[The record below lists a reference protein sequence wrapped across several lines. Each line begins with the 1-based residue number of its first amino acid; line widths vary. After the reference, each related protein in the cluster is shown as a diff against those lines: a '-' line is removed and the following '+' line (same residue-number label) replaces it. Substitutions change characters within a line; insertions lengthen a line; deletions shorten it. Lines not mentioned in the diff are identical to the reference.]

1 MTLKEVNDIAVI
13 LLYSAIPIAFAV
25 MASGIIIFIGWFI
38 TNLRYRKIISTS
50 LNNNKLKKE
59 DLHTFLNKGYIS
71 YRSLSLV
78 LKHLFEEEL
87 KKTGIDNHADTLRD
101 IINWYEEQEGLIDL
115 PKDIR
120 TNLEVIKKQT
130 PETEY
135 QISRLA
141 ASLKDLFIT
150 RERRENRLRRFSYI
164 SGGVGIIGVLY
175 GVIQSIW

>member
-38 TNLRYRKIISTS
+38 TNLRYRKIISIS

-87 KKTGIDNHADTLRD
+87 KKP
-101 IINWYEEQEGLIDL
+101 GLIIMQIPSETSL
-115 PKDIR
+115 TGTK
-120 TNLEVIKKQT
+120 NKK
-130 PETEY
+130 
-135 QISRLA
+135 
-141 ASLKDLFIT
+141 
-150 RERRENRLRRFSYI
+150 
-164 SGGVGIIGVLY
+164 V
-175 GVIQSIW
+175 